1 MGWKGGTLKKS
12 AVFTETSSGSSDF
25 FRRPSLT
32 SSSRLIIRV
41 LPHSASK
48 PEYGDQYTS
57 SGGHSGRTW
66 HSQDFMRTEDT
77 PTAYSVGGSVTI

>member
-1 MGWKGGTLKKS
+1 MKKS
-12 AVFTETSSGSSDF
+12 AVVTEISSGSSDCI
-25 FRRPSLT
+25 RRPSLT

-57 SGGHSGRTW
+57 SGGHSGSTW
-66 HSQDFMRTEDT
+66 HSQNFMRTEET
-77 PTAYSVGGSVTI
+77 PTAHSVGGSVTI